1 MSKTAFIFPGQGSQF
16 VGMGKDLYKQN
27 DEVKSLFDTAENILG
42 FPLKKLC
49 FEGPEEE
56 LKQTRYTQP
65 AIFVHSIAIDKL
77 LKSKN
82 IKPQAAAGHSLG
94 EYSALVC
101 AGALSFEDG
110 LQLVKIRGELMQRAG
125 DKNPGTM
132 AAVIGA
138 SPQAVEEA
146 CREALEAGI
155 VQPANFN
162 CPGQIVI
169 SGSIEGVHKAMEI
182 VKLKGARIVKELVV
196 SGAFHSPLMG
206 DALEGLIEA
215 LQTVYINQP
224 EIPIYSNVEALP
236 VTDPQHIR
244 TLLQQQ
250 LTAPVLWENIM
261 NNMLADGFTNFYE
274 VGPGKVLQ
282 GLLKRIDRNATCTT
296 VGTADEISAL

>member
-1 MSKTAFIFPGQGSQF
+1 
-16 VGMGKDLYKQN
+16 
-27 DEVKSLFDTAENILG
+27 
-42 FPLKKLC
+42 
-49 FEGPEEE
+49 
-56 LKQTRYTQP
+56 
-65 AIFVHSIAIDKL
+65 
-77 LKSKN
+77 
-82 IKPQAAAGHSLG
+82 
-94 EYSALVC
+94 
-101 AGALSFEDG
+101 
-110 LQLVKIRGELMQRAG
+110 
-125 DKNPGTM
+125 
-132 AAVIGA
+132 
-138 SPQAVEEA
+138 
-146 CREALEAGI
+146 
-155 VQPANFN
+155 
-162 CPGQIVI
+162 
-169 SGSIEGVHKAMEI
+169 MEI